1 MQIWLAIRTCLKD
14 KIFVTGGRA
23 GRAEFWWFTLFTI
36 LVRAAMYPLNLVG
49 YVAIIFSIVSFLLF
63 IGNYTSLTRRL
74 HDTNRSIIHCFPL
87 VVGLLLALVG
97 FFTNVRLAVTVG
109 EVLAG
114 ATLIY
119 LLVLCALP
127 GTPGPN
133 KYGEPMPLGAKPAAP
148 DAAAPDAP
156 ASRESQA
163 PAATS
168 EPNHAALKDKGAPK
182 RQKQAPQPQAT
193 RPKHAR
199 KFK

>member
-14 KIFVTGGRA
+14 KIFVTGGRS

-114 ATLIY
+114 ADLRARPRCAQGQGRTEAPKTGTATASDAPQASAQIQIKANPTLI
-119 LLVLCALP
+119 V
-127 GTPGPN
+127 GS
-133 KYGEPMPLGAKPAAP
+133 AP
-148 DAAAPDAP
+148 DLV
-156 ASRESQA
+156 
-163 PAATS
+163 
-168 EPNHAALKDKGAPK
+168 HPK
-182 RQKQAPQPQAT
+182 RWNGVELDLKLA
-193 RPKHAR
+193 
-199 KFK
+199 

>member
-49 YVAIIFSIVSFLLF
+49 YVAIIFSIV
-63 IGNYTSLTRRL
+63 RL

-163 PAATS
+163 PDATS